1 MVLFGQRLYNKTHDY
16 VDLIEDISV
25 FFSMFIPEHGK
36 ESNSPSYERRVS
48 LMAFLGIGMKP
59 ISPFFGE

>member
-1 MVLFGQRLYNKTHDY
+1 MPKSHSNPIKSAFLAQS
-16 VDLIEDISV
+16 LIV
-25 FFSMFIPEHGK
+25 FIPEHGK